1 MFSYVKK
8 TLGIINVIEKDRI
21 IHVDG
26 VPGYF
31 IEKDISN
38 IWKTSKITSNM
49 FIKITRNTFSI
60 PSFFA
65 LDLVYI
71 LEEVTKNRR
80 VGAGNARTARKVIDA
95 LYENT
100 WLKDIKEDKAPI
112 IDFKKINL
120 FYKTP
125 LEFQLNFLEKYNT
138 VVPKYNLN
146 GYLLAGAAGSGKT
159 YTGMVLAECRNAD
172 HIIVVCPSNAIY
184 RVWESSVLNE
194 YKEPPTYWIAAENKQ
209 YFNQKYIITHY
220 EALGKLIEVA
230 AGLRGRIVIILDES
244 HNLNDITSQ
253 RTQKFIELCKLT
265 NSKDIVWASGT
276 PIKALGSE
284 SIGLFSTLDPLF
296 DDSVKER
303 FKKMYGKDAKR
314 AIDILNNRF
323 NLVSHKIEKKE
334 LNLKEPI
341 IENIPI
347 TTPDSELFTLEA
359 IKKDMQDFVKERN
372 EYYASKKKEHYE
384 FYKQCIDFYSKSII
398 SDNDIKELELYKKN
412 IKLIQTTELKFVKE
426 ESIFCNKLE
435 NNKIIQSLPQDWR
448 KDFKNIKS
456 VVKYLQLKIQGE
468 CLGRVLGRK
477 RMECIL
483 SISNNFDYLKYIES
497 TEKKTIIFTS
507 YVDVLENCEKKL
519 IQLGLNPLAVYGKTN
534 NELNS
539 IITLFD
545 KDVNINPLVATYPS
559 LSTAVPL
566 VMADTMIMLNA
577 PFRDYIH
584 QQAISRIH
592 RLGSDTQ
599 VYVYIPYLDTG
610 NKPNLSSRTIDIL
623 KWSQEQVAAITGI
636 KSPFE
641 IEELNISTESIDK
654 DINILDFGVSIEELG
669 IEETF
674 EFEVYTK
681 NLSNIPKFAKW

>member
-8 TLGIINVIEKDRI
+8 TLGVITVIEKDNNI
-21 IHVDG
+21 YVEG

-31 IEKDISN
+31 IEKDIST
-38 IWKTSKITSNM
+38 IWKTSKITANM
-49 FIKITRNTFSI
+49 FNKITRNTFSI

-71 LEEVTKNRR
+71 LEAITKHRR
-80 VGAGNARTARKVIDA
+80 VGVNNARTARKLIDA
-95 LYENT
+95 LFEHT
-100 WLKDIKEDKAPI
+100 WLSNINIEKEPI
-112 IDFKKINL
+112 LDFKKINL

-125 LEFQLNFLEKYNT
+125 LEFQMSFLEKYNS

-159 YTGMVLAECRNAD
+159 YTGMVLAECRHAD
-172 HIIVVCPSNAIY
+172 HVIVICPGNAVY
-184 RVWESSVLNE
+184 RVWESSILNE
-194 YKEPPTYWIAAENKQ
+194 YKEPPSYWIAGENKP
-209 YFNQKYIITHY
+209 YTKQKYLIAHY
-220 EALGKLIEVA
+220 EALNKMLDVA
-230 AGLRGRIVIILDES
+230 GMLDGRIVIILDES
-244 HNLNDITSQ
+244 HNLNEITAQ
-253 RTQKFIELCKLT
+253 RTQLFLELCRLT
-265 NSKDIVWASGT
+265 KSKDIVWASGT

-284 SIGLFSTLDPLF
+284 SISLFSSIDSLF
-296 DDSVKER
+296 TDDVKDR
-303 FKKMYGKDAKR
+303 FKKMYGKDAKK

-323 NLVSHKIEKKE
+323 NLVTHKIEKKE

-341 IENIPI
+341 IENVAI
-347 TTPDSELFTLEA
+347 TTPDSDKFTLDS
-359 IKKDMQDFVKERN
+359 IRKDMQEFIKERN
-372 EYYASKKKEHYE
+372 DFYEENKKSHYE
-384 FYKQCIDFYSKSII
+384 FYDKCISFYSKTLI
-398 SDNDIKELELYKKN
+398 SEKDIKELDLYKKN
-412 IKLIQTTELKFVKE
+412 IKLIQTTELRFVKE

-435 NNKIIQSLPQDWR
+435 NTKIMQALPQEWR
-448 KDFKNIKS
+448 KEFKNVKS
-456 VVKYLQLKIQGE
+456 VVKYVQLKIQGE
-468 CLGRVLGRK
+468 CLGRVLGKK

-483 SISNNFDYLKYIES
+483 SISNNFDYVKYIES
-497 TEKKTIIFTS
+497 TAKKTLIFTS
-507 YVDVLENCEKKL
+507 YVDVLENCKNKL
-519 IQLGLNPLAVYGKTN
+519 IELGLNPLAVYGKTN

-545 KDVNINPLVATYPS
+545 KDENINPLVATYPS

-599 VYVYIPYLDTG
+599 VYVYIAYLDTG
-610 NKPNLSSRTIDIL
+610 TKPNLSSRTIDIL

-641 IEELNISTESIDK
+641 IEELGISTEGIDSS
-654 DINILDFGVSIEELG
+654 NSLDYGVCFEELG
-669 IEETF
+669 IHEKF
-674 EFEVYTK
+674 EFDVYIKNSNTK
-681 NLSNIPKFAKW
+681 PAFLNW